1 MSLRLCELQDPPSF
15 SRYSPVCRAKRIGE
29 QTPFLSIQRIYIL
42 DDSRCS
48 RRRGLTIC
56 CTDCKQCFSCSIEVR
71 SKLYWFCY
79 SITLSYL
86 LSALLSLLCTRLCLE
101 RFTDFCIYG
110 CILNKN
116 EWMHVVL
123 DSFRGRLDYSRYSI
137 LLTETTC
144 ENLNDSDRQW
154 PSKCPRHLYFIH
166 KLM

>member
-71 SKLYWFCY
+71 SNVCSCCY
-79 SITLSYL
+79 SITLYQL
-86 LSALLSLLCTRLCLE
+86 LSAPLALSCLGS
-101 RFTDFCIYG
+101 FADFCMAVIS
-110 CILNKN
+110 IV
-116 EWMHVVL
+116 EWMNA
-123 DSFRGRLDYSRYSI
+123 RCCRRISRRTRYLITAGPWSI
-137 LLTETTC
+137 LLTEATC
-144 ENLNDSDRQW
+144 EHHNDSDQVEVFASLCYSTCCSW
-154 PSKCPRHLYFIH
+154 A
-166 KLM
+166 